1 MTKKPSER
9 DIAAMRRNYTRTGL
23 TEQMAGADP
32 FALFEQWFDVAV
44 QTNPGDWYEPNVMS
58 LATVAPDGTPS
69 NRIVLL
75 KGYDTHGFVFFTN
88 YESRKADEITQ
99 NPNVALCFHWPQLER
114 QVRIVGAAA
123 RIDRAANEDYFATRP
138 RGSRLGAWVSS
149 QSLLTTLG
157 ELRSEFDRMTKEF
170 DGHDIPC
177 PPNWGGYRVTP
188 TEIEF
193 WQGRPNR
200 MHDRI
205 HFERDGDTWRR
216 QRLAP

>member
-1 MTKKPSER
+1 
-9 DIAAMRRNYTRTGL
+9 MRRNYTQTGL
-23 TEQMAGADP
+23 TEEMAGDDP

-44 QTNPGDWYEPNVMS
+44 QTNPGEWYEPNVMS
-58 LATVAPDGTPS
+58 LATVSSQGVPS

-75 KGYDTHGFVFFTN
+75 KGYDAHGFVFFTN

-123 RIDRAANEDYFATRP
+123 KIDRASNEGYFATRP

-170 DGHDIPC
+170 DGADIPC
-177 PPNWGGYRVTP
+177 PPNWGGYRVAP
-188 TEIEF
+188 TEFEF

-205 HFERDGDTWRR
+205 HFVRDDDTWRR